1 MKFKFSMKLTII
13 SLIGN
18 IIMAIGGAT
27 CRISHL
33 GIDPFTSMTTGLSSI
48 CNISLGVF
56 QGGFNIILFLI
67 LILLNKKN
75 VKYLNVGAF
84 INMFLMGFFI
94 QFFNNGYCYIFNAK
108 TPENILFPFWVE
120 IIILIIGIIL
130 ITIGCSLYITSDLG
144 TGCYDA
150 LSIYM
155 AEEIPFSYAI
165 CRIMTDCI
173 CVITGFISGGP
184 VGIATIF
191 FMFGTGPLIELWNK
205 WISVPIVSKYKKI

>member
-1 MKFKFSMKLTII
+1 MRFKFSIKLAFI

-33 GIDPFTSMTTGLSSI
+33 GIDPFTSMTTGLSSK
-48 CNISLGVF
+48 CDISLGIF
-56 QGGFNIILFLI
+56 QGGFNILLFVI

-75 VKYLNVGAF
+75 IKYLNVGAF

-94 QFFNNGYCYIFNAK
+94 QFFNNGYCYIFNTK
-108 TPENILFPFWVE
+108 TPENIIFPFWLQ
-120 IIILIIGIIL
+120 IIILIIGIIF

-155 AEEIPFSYAI
+155 AEELPIPYAI

-184 VGIATIF
+184 VGIATLF

-205 WISVPIVSKYKKI
+205 YISIPIVNKYNE